1 MQSAA
6 IEFRLPRNPQGRKI
20 ATNNFGIR
28 EMSVRHSFPW
38 RMPVLTA
45 CLQFLS
51 RRSKVT
57 FVAVLFVLLI
67 CLIQPNGLLTDNEED
82 YFGLAHRFVT
92 GAAAQ
97 SDSAL
102 FDSSPHRALNEV
114 LLGGLIVA
122 MGYERAQIVARLAVT
137 AAFSMLL
144 YVLFDRFGLSPV
156 DGAIVLAVF
165 GLLHQQIMGG
175 EWLFSGYEAKVAAYA
190 FVMAG
195 MIATMARWRSWTIV
209 LLFVIA
215 TYFHFLVGIFWFH
228 AALLWRLIDDCA
240 ALKSAIVKA
249 AWFWLAVS
257 PLIAIILWKRW
268 IIDAAIPV
276 PSGLPSPD
284 YIYSILREPWHA
296 APFVSRLTVASSWLP
311 GCILCGGMLVG
322 ALVIAETATEVR
334 LRATARWV
342 ALLLI
347 YLLAALALSYFY
359 RRSGILGKFYLFR
372 PSSLLLLI
380 WLAMA
385 LAWLNEL
392 VLLRPALLLK
402 LVASALVIPAFLA
415 ATFLN
420 LWQDMKTRAKVASD
434 KHTVEEFLRGVPRL
448 DAVVLIDPEIEH
460 AFLDIERTTG
470 RAALIM
476 WEFTPTND
484 PEILEWYR
492 RMEFRRAL
500 FQQGCGANPIYSAD
514 YLLTTRDRSGALTRS
529 CGPLVL
535 ETDRFAL
542 LRLHESS
549 DRDAAQ
555 H

>member
-1 MQSAA
+1 
-6 IEFRLPRNPQGRKI
+6 
-20 ATNNFGIR
+20 
-28 EMSVRHSFPW
+28 
-38 RMPVLTA
+38 
-45 CLQFLS
+45 
-51 RRSKVT
+51 
-57 FVAVLFVLLI
+57 
-67 CLIQPNGLLTDNEED
+67 LTDNEED

-92 GAAAQ
+92 GPAAQ
-97 SDSAL
+97 PNSAL

-122 MGYERAQIVARLAVT
+122 MGYERAQILARLAIT
-137 AAFSMLL
+137 AAFSILL
-144 YVLFDRFGLSPV
+144 YELFNLFGLSAV
-156 DGAIVLAVF
+156 DGAILLAVF

-195 MIATMARWRSWTIV
+195 MIANMARGPIV

-228 AALLWRLIDDCA
+228 AAMLWRVINDRA

-257 PLIAIILWKRW
+257 PLIAIIEWKRW
-268 IIDAAIPV
+268 IIDAALPV

-296 APFVSRLTVASSWLP
+296 APFVSRLTFATSWLP
-311 GCILCGGMLVG
+311 GCLLCGGMLVG
-322 ALVIAETATEVR
+322 ALVIAETATETR

-347 YLLAALALSYFY
+347 YLLGALALSYFY
-359 RRSGILGKFYLFR
+359 RRSGTLGKFYPFR

-380 WLAMA
+380 WLATA
-385 LAWLNEL
+385 LAWVNVL
-392 VLLRPALLLK
+392 VPLRPALLLK
-402 LVASALVIPAFLA
+402 LVAGAFVIPSFLVL
-415 ATFLN
+415 TFLN
-420 LWQDMKTRAKVASD
+420 LWEDMKARADVASD
-434 KHTVEEFLRGVPRL
+434 KHTIQEFLRGAPRP
-448 DAVVLIDPEIEH
+448 DAVVLVDPEIEH
-460 AFLDIERTTG
+460 AFLDIERKTG
-470 RAALIM
+470 RPALVM
-476 WEFTPTND
+476 WEFMPTND

-500 FQQGCGANPIYSAD
+500 FQQGCRANPIYSAY
-514 YLLTTRDRSGALTRS
+514 YLLTTRDRAGFLSRT
-529 CGPLVL
+529 CGPPVL

-542 LRLHESS
+542 VRTQRIE
-549 DRDAAQ
+549 
-555 H
+555 